1 MNEIIKIIE
10 KMMQNK
16 YFQIVITLTE
26 KERAMAEKFAEQKGL
41 PIGIAFK
48 QALFNEIR
56 RNAESSD

>member
-1 MNEIIKIIE
+1 
-10 KMMQNK
+10 MMQNRTSNNN
-16 YFQIVITLTE
+16 YQIVVTLTE